1 MIKRLKIRLKVIALI
16 GATSAFI
23 GQPTYAQTPEQLK
36 KLDQFIQQ
44 NMDKNHIP
52 GLSIAIVNKDQMV
65 FSKGYGKDGT
75 NRSIISTTPFA
86 IASLSKAFTAMA
98 VMQLVEAGKINLD
111 APVKQYIPS
120 FKMADSRAD
129 QITVRQLLNQT
140 SGLSDVVY
148 PELSFKQQPASTQN
162 TIEHLKDVKLDTNPG
177 EKFHYHNPNYHVMA
191 RLVEVVSQ
199 EKFADY
205 LQKHIFSP
213 LQMTNTS
220 SHHSTLEFQRKVP
233 QGNIFVFGQAVKT
246 NEPNWFI
253 EGSAGLV
260 STTSDLARWLRL
272 YLNKGEFQGQRIISA
287 QGVETMFSHPANSS
301 YGLGWFVDG
310 QKNVSHSGVFWTYQ
324 AEQMILTKEGYGIVI
339 LFNSGINAFQD
350 YHTFMQG
357 VSNVLTNQEP
367 ELPFMNDALYEL
379 LIATFIIVTLILTV
393 FSFRNMKM
401 WVIKHR
407 QKPSWVVISKNIVR
421 LLPLVLLI
429 LAPTLLTLISHR
441 VLSWE
446 RIFLMAPSVIIWLGI
461 VAFCNLMVVISRTI
475 RLRSRDNF

>member
-1 MIKRLKIRLKVIALI
+1 MINRLKTTVSIYLTL
-16 GATSAFI
+16 AFACI
-23 GQPTYAQTPEQLK
+23 QTNAQIPEQLK
-36 KLDQFIQQ
+36 PLDQFIQQ

-52 GLSIAIVNKDQMV
+52 GLSIAIVDKNQV
-65 FSKGYGKDGT
+65 IFSKGYGKDGD
-75 NRSIISTTPFA
+75 NKAIISSTPFA

-98 VMQLVEAGKINLD
+98 VMQLIEAGKINLD
-111 APVKQYIPS
+111 TPVKQYIPS
-120 FKMADSRAD
+120 FTMADSRAA

-162 TIEHLKDVKLDTNPG
+162 TIENLKDVKLDSNPG

-205 LQKHIFSP
+205 LQKHIFIP
-213 LQMTNTS
+213 LQMTHTS

-233 QGNIFVFGQAVKT
+233 QGHIFVFGQPVKT

-260 STTSDLARWLRL
+260 STTSDLAKWLRL
-272 YLNKGEFQGQRIISA
+272 YLNKGEYQGQRLLSEKGI
-287 QGVETMFSHPANSS
+287 ETMFTHPANSS

-310 QKNVSHSGVFWTYQ
+310 QKNVSHSGVLWTYQ
-324 AEQMILTKEGYGIVI
+324 AEQMILTKEGYGVVI

-357 VSNVLTNQEP
+357 VSDFVTGKEP
-367 ELPFMNDALYEL
+367 EVPFMSDSIYEL
-379 LIATFIIVTLILTV
+379 LIATFILVTLILTV

-407 QKPSWVVISKNIVR
+407 AKPSWVVISKNIVR
-421 LLPLVLLI
+421 LLPLALI
-429 LAPTLLTLISHR
+429 LLAPTLLTLVSHR

-461 VAFCNLMVVISRTI
+461 VAFCNLMVVISRSI